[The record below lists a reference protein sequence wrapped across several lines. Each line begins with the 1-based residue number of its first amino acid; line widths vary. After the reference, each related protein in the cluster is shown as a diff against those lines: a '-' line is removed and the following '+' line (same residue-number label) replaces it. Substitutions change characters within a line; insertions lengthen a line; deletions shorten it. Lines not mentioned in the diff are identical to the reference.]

1 MLRLRRLMAS
11 STKTPLVYCLTD
23 PHIAAMSLSTID
35 PIQIE
40 SSRERYPCRSK
51 VFFLSFIRFLGILK
65 PLYLTIDMILNQL
78 LGDGETIAPR
88 KSLKLSDELIAK
100 VMDRRKSW
108 LCNVIVNKVSVVG
121 ERAAPRCSKWTV
133 D

>member
-1 MLRLRRLMAS
+1 
-11 STKTPLVYCLTD
+11 
-23 PHIAAMSLSTID
+23 
-35 PIQIE
+35 
-40 SSRERYPCRSK
+40 
-51 VFFLSFIRFLGILK
+51 
-65 PLYLTIDMILNQL
+65 MILNQL

-88 KSLKLSDELIAK
+88 KSLKLSVELIAK